1 MLRYKGLYPYEFV
14 TRIEKLNSLMTDL
27 KRSDF
32 DSKSTFSNITN
43 EEWDHVIINIMIIYH
58 VQEMIKECNIVT
70 SKEWH
75 DLYLKID
82 VYGLADV
89 FEYVHREGFG

>member
-1 MLRYKGLYPYEFV
+1 
-14 TRIEKLNSLMTDL
+14 MTDL

-32 DSKSTFSNITN
+32 DSKSTLSKITN
-43 EEWDHVIINIMIIYH
+43 EEWDHV
-58 VQEMIKECNIVT
+58 QEMIKEFNIVT
-70 SKEWH
+70 LKERY

>member
-43 EEWDHVIINIMIIYH
+43 EEWDHV
-58 VQEMIKECNIVT
+58 QEMIKECNIVT

-82 VYGLADV
+82 VYELADV
-89 FEYVHREGFG
+89 FEYVHRDGFG